1 MTLAG
6 TQMGSGVFDSVTKDG
21 VTTFG
26 TGVDPTVGSLGY
38 TYTDAG
44 LLASATSYGTVV
56 GAGPAPVLNQD
67 AETYD
72 GFGQLATEEQAVAG
86 TASPASPTVGYTY
99 DAANG
104 DRMTGIVYPDGRTLA
119 YSYAGSSLSTA
130 ASQLTSIGDASGT
143 IQSYSYL
150 GLDTPVTF
158 ADGNGTEL
166 TYLSTTGST
175 GDAGDKVT
183 GLDRFGRVADQN
195 WVNSSGTSV
204 DEQKYTYDAD
214 SNALSDDNTV
224 LPAQSELYTYDGLN
238 RLATFDRGTLNGTAT
253 AVAGT
258 AGTTE
263 SWSLDALGNWQSDT
277 VNGTTTTRTNSAQNQ
292 VGTVTTP
299 RAGGGNT
306 TATLGYDK
314 DGNTLKDATGQQYV
328 YDAWNRL
335 AAVKNAAGAAVAA
348 YAYDAQ
354 GRRVTEGEAGVT
366 TATYYSDQWQDLED
380 RQSGITTSQYVW
392 SPFDVD
398 QLVERD
404 DEPVGG
410 VDPTFGVD
418 HSGVIDYPL
427 NPDTG
432 MRQDIVVGYAGSV
445 GETAG
450 DGSSGDGEDIL
461 VGSGHTVAMLTADGN
476 VDPAF
481 GTSGPGTVSLLDPSD
496 DIFSVV
502 PEADGEILVGYLS
515 QGGSGHLMELTSTG
529 TWDSSFGTD
538 GVADLPSSPYGW
550 AVGVRPDGAI
560 LVAGLNAAGD
570 VTLSLLTAGGQV
582 DASFGTGGTT
592 TTTCVAG
599 SLFDLEVVAESD
611 GTAVVAAI
619 ASDYST
625 TDLLRFD
632 AGGTWD
638 TSFGTDGVATTGIVA
653 VYPSYDGEVGGQA
666 AAVDLLADG
675 DILVAGADTDTGD
688 TVGVARLTAGG
699 ELDPTF
705 GTGGVC
711 SADSSEYGTITTVVG
726 VTVAA
731 DGRILVGYGSSA
743 ASGGESGPFCLSAF
757 TADGE
762 VDKSFGAGLGDDG
775 TLTGAEVDA
784 TLGMVV
790 QPTGKV
796 VMVGATA
803 HGQPGTGQASLTLER
818 FDPTAMAERLYA
830 EQDANDNVTSLT
842 NSAGAVVERYAYDPY
857 GAVTVENPD
866 GTTRGT
872 GAASASYYGSVY
884 LYQGMRLDVVTGTY
898 DGKRRVYDVDLERWL
913 QPDPAGYVD
922 GPDTYQD
929 ELSSPADG
937 TDPTG
942 LAFVPS
948 SGAASDELNPFT
960 GGGPSADP
968 GETAAVLGDP
978 AVNGFGT
985 SGGGPTP
992 GAVTSAAQTAPAGPI
1007 TLLGTTT
1014 SRYLPLSGAADPCPF
1029 GLGPEQDASTEEASG
1044 PNDPQVLLYEA
1055 QAYDA
1060 SHPYAVPDERSTL
1073 YQVTTY
1079 LALATGQGSAQGLL
1093 DNPGVQDALAWSQD
1107 AVTGA
1112 NQFGLAAVDAVD
1124 TFGFLIDP
1132 ELLGIEGIEGIEVNT
1147 LGCFRAGTAVRSG
1160 TGERHP
1166 IERVGIG
1173 RRVATPEQSADR
1185 PGRRVDPAAQR
1196 VVRLHVVKDGQQLR
1210 LAFLRPAAL
1219 VGHLSAGDTVHLDIF
1234 ELQVKGPARVVGVDP
1249 CPPLE
1254 EGAGR
1259 LVTGTAV
1266 SDSVDVLRLK
1276 LAGLADPLEV
1286 TGNHPV
1292 FSEDHQDFVSAKV
1305 LRPGRRLRT
1314 ADGAGTTVE
1323 AVERLVGR
1331 FDVHNLEV
1339 DGAHQYFVTGLDV
1352 LVHNAGGNGIQANKA
1367 AGDLWEQDIVNN
1379 QLPATQTDIETQ
1391 VTIRS
1396 SGPSGLNV
1404 RVDAIGTE
1412 NSSGGVIRLTDGKA
1426 SQTAPFTPN
1435 QTIVYPEL
1443 GQYGGV
1449 VAGQGKGIYPG
1460 GTVIPP
1466 TQVDVIRKP

>member
-1 MTLAG
+1 MKRGRSSIGRHLLLAG
-6 TQMGSGVFDSVTKDG
+6 GGG
-21 VTTFG
+21 RGYHRHPLFG
-26 TGVDPTVGSLGY
+26 NRTNGNPLPPARPTGRTG
-38 TYTDAG
+38 
-44 LLASATSYGTVV
+44 ASADAT
-56 GAGPAPVLNQD
+56 GP
-67 AETYD
+67 
-72 GFGQLATEEQAVAG
+72 
-86 TASPASPTVGYTY
+86 
-99 DAANG
+99 
-104 DRMTGIVYPDGRTLA
+104 
-119 YSYAGSSLSTA
+119 
-130 ASQLTSIGDASGT
+130 

-158 ADGNGTEL
+158 TDGNGTEL

-175 GDAGDKVT
+175 GDAGDQVT
-183 GLDRFGRVADQN
+183 GLDRFGRVVDQN
-195 WVNSSGTSV
+195 WVNSSGTSI
-204 DEQKYTYDAD
+204 DEEKYTYDQD
-214 SNALSDDNTV
+214 SNVLSRDDTV
-224 LPAQSELYTYDGLN
+224 VPSQSELYTYDGLN
-238 RLATFDRGTLNGTAT
+238 RLATFARGTLNGTNT
-253 AVAGT
+253 AITGT

-263 SWSLDALGNWQSDT
+263 SWSLDALGNWQSNT
-277 VNGTTTTRTNSAQNQ
+277 VNGTTTSRTNSAQNQ
-292 VGTVTTP
+292 VSTVTP
-299 RAGGGNT
+299 SGGTAATLRYDADGNT
-306 TATLGYDK
+306 TTDQ
-314 DGNTLKDATGQQYV
+314 TGQQYV
-328 YDAWNRL
+328 YDAWNRMVT
-335 AAVKNAAGAAVAA
+335 VKSSGGTTTAA
-348 YAYDAQ
+348 YTYDAQ
-354 GRRVTEGEAGVT
+354 GRRVTETDGNT
-366 TATYYSDQWQDLED
+366 TTDLYYSKDWQVLQE
-380 RQSGITTSQYVW
+380 GTSAQYVW
-392 SPFDVD
+392 SPYDVD
-398 QLVERD
+398 GLIERD
-404 DEPVGG
+404 DH
-410 VDPTFGVD
+410 DPST
-418 HSGVIDYPL
+418 
-427 NPDTG
+427 T
-432 MRQDIVVGYAGSV
+432 
-445 GETAG
+445 
-450 DGSSGDGEDIL
+450 
-461 VGSGHTVAMLTADGN
+461 
-476 VDPAF
+476 
-481 GTSGPGTVSLLDPSD
+481 GTS
-496 DIFSVV
+496 
-502 PEADGEILVGYLS
+502 
-515 QGGSGHLMELTSTG
+515 
-529 TWDSSFGTD
+529 
-538 GVADLPSSPYGW
+538 
-550 AVGVRPDGAI
+550 
-560 LVAGLNAAGD
+560 LN
-570 VTLSLLTAGGQV
+570 
-582 DASFGTGGTT
+582 
-592 TTTCVAG
+592 
-599 SLFDLEVVAESD
+599 
-611 GTAVVAAI
+611 
-619 ASDYST
+619 
-625 TDLLRFD
+625 R
-632 AGGTWD
+632 
-638 TSFGTDGVATTGIVA
+638 
-653 VYPSYDGEVGGQA
+653 
-666 AAVDLLADG
+666 
-675 DILVAGADTDTGD
+675 
-688 TVGVARLTAGG
+688 
-699 ELDPTF
+699 
-705 GTGGVC
+705 
-711 SADSSEYGTITTVVG
+711 
-726 VTVAA
+726 
-731 DGRILVGYGSSA
+731 
-743 ASGGESGPFCLSAF
+743 
-757 TADGE
+757 
-762 VDKSFGAGLGDDG
+762 
-775 TLTGAEVDA
+775 
-784 TLGMVV
+784 
-790 QPTGKV
+790 
-796 VMVGATA
+796 
-803 HGQPGTGQASLTLER
+803 
-818 FDPTAMAERLYA
+818 RLYA

-1249 CPPLE
+1249 CPPLA
-1254 EGAGR
+1254 EGPGR

-1266 SDSVDVLRLK
+1266 SDSVDVLRVK

-1305 LRPGRRLRT
+1305 LRPGDRLRT
-1314 ADGAGTTVE
+1314 ADGAGTVVE

-1331 FDVHNLEV
+1331 WDVYNLEV
-1339 DGAHQYFVTGLDV
+1339 DGAHQYYVTGLDV
-1352 LVHNAGGNGIQANKA
+1352 LVHNAEGNGLYQT
-1367 AGDLWEQDIVNN
+1367 GTYN
-1379 QLPATQTDIETQ
+1379 QLRYTSVEDTIVHHVPSRLRGNELIPDYGLTLNGGADEMAGREFGIRLPRSEAEAVDTAALSRTEVPASARQELAWQIQDLRNYTESPNTSLQELIDLN
-1391 VTIRS
+1391 RNRR
-1396 SGPSGLNV
+1396 PWDFNV
-1404 RVDAIGTE
+1404 RG
-1412 NSSGGVIRLTDGKA
+1412 N
-1426 SQTAPFTPN
+1426 
-1435 QTIVYPEL
+1435 
-1443 GQYGGV
+1443 
-1449 VAGQGKGIYPG
+1449 
-1460 GTVIPP
+1460 
-1466 TQVDVIRKP
+1466 